1 MVRGAP
7 LPWFSGLVAGGA
19 GVGVG
24 SGVLSRSHSSPLSE
38 SPAISGFGLFGPRA
52 LKALLACGRGGA
64 ELTAPSD

>member
-7 LPWFSGLVAGGA
+7 LAWFSGLVAGGA
-19 GVGVG
+19 WVPVG
-24 SGVLSRSHSSPLSE
+24 SGVLSWSHPSPLSE
-38 SPAISGFGLFGPRA
+38 SPVISGIGLFDPRA